1 MARLDINAIR
11 RRQIIEAAVAVMAEK
26 GWAETSIDEATRRAE
41 VSRGLVSYHFKD
53 KADLLSG
60 VLARCQ
66 EIFNESV
73 AEGVADSED
82 PVVQMRRVLEISVDL
97 AVVNPVPYEVFVQ
110 FTASAKR
117 DPRLGEE
124 IRALWDG
131 FRKYTARAIEAGQRK
146 GVFRADID
154 PMVAATRQIGAV
166 TGIALQWL
174 LEPGAFDFPATKRET
189 VDMLMRALV
198 AEGVDPQA
206 GAERAEVSASLD
218 G

>member
-11 RRQIIEAAVAVMAEK
+11 RKQIIDAAVEVMAEK
-26 GWAETSIDEATRRAE
+26 GWAETSIDEATKRAQ

-66 EIFNESV
+66 EIFTESV
-73 AEGVADSED
+73 RQAQVEGGD
-82 PVVQMRRVLEISVDL
+82 PVATMRAVTRIGIEL
-97 AVVNPVPYEVFVQ
+97 AKVNPVPYEVFVQ

-117 DPRLGEE
+117 DPQLGDE
-124 IRALWDG
+124 IRALWEG
-131 FRKYTARAIEAGQRK
+131 FRRTTAAAIRAGQRA
-146 GVFRADID
+146 GVFRGDLDAD
-154 PMVAATRQIGAV
+154 AAAARHIGAV

-174 LEPGAFDFPATKRET
+174 LEPGAFDFEET
-189 VDMLMRALV
+189 ERQTIDMLMAYLV
-198 AEGVDPQA
+198 ADGVAA
-206 GAERAEVSASLD
+206 GTGEPVAEMAGLD

>member
-11 RRQIIEAAVAVMAEK
+11 RRQIIDAAVEVMAEK
-26 GWAETSIDEATRRAE
+26 GWAETSIDEATRRAN
-41 VSRGLVSYHFKD
+41 VSRGLVSYHFRD

-66 EIFNESV
+66 EIFNDSV
-73 AEGVADSED
+73 AKAVGSSED
-82 PVVQMRRVLEISVDL
+82 PAEQMRRILEISIDL
-97 AVVNPVPYEVFVQ
+97 VIENPVPYEVFVQ

-124 IRALWDG
+124 IRALWSG
-131 FRKYTARAIEAGQRK
+131 FRQYTARAIARGQHT

-166 TGIALQWL
+166 TGVALQWL
-174 LEPGAFDFPATKRET
+174 LEPGAFDFDATKRAT
-189 VDMLMRALV
+189 VEMLMNDLLAQPGEASSGSRAL
-198 AEGVDPQA
+198 A
-206 GAERAEVSASLD
+206 GLD

>member
-11 RRQIIEAAVAVMAEK
+11 RRQIIDAAVAVMAEK

-73 AEGVADSED
+73 AQAQKEGQN
-82 PVVQMRRVLEISVDL
+82 PVETMRAVTRIGIEL
-97 AVVNPVPYEVFVQ
+97 AKVNPVPYEVFVQ

-117 DPRLGEE
+117 DPRLGDEV
-124 IRALWDG
+124 RALWEG
-131 FRKYTARAIEAGQRK
+131 FRRATAAAIRAGQRA
-146 GVFRADID
+146 GLFRADLD
-154 PMVAATRQIGAV
+154 ADAAAARHIGAV
-166 TGIALQWL
+166 TGVALQWL
-174 LEPGAFDFPATKRET
+174 LEPGAFDFEET
-189 VDMLMRALV
+189 ERQTIDMLMGYLV
-198 AEGVDPQA
+198 AEGVDPVT
-206 GAERAEVSASLD
+206 GAATPVAASLD

>member
-11 RRQIIEAAVAVMAEK
+11 RRQIIDAAVAVMAEK

-73 AEGVADSED
+73 AQAQEEGQN
-82 PVVQMRRVLEISVDL
+82 PVETMRAVTRIGIEL
-97 AVVNPVPYEVFVQ
+97 AKVNPVPYEVFVQ

-117 DPRLGEE
+117 DPRLGDEV
-124 IRALWDG
+124 RAH
-131 FRKYTARAIEAGQRK
+131 
-146 GVFRADID
+146 
-154 PMVAATRQIGAV
+154 IGAV
-166 TGIALQWL
+166 TGVALQWL
-174 LEPGAFDFPATKRET
+174 LEPGAFDFEETERQT
-189 VDMLMRALV
+189 VDMLMGYLV
-198 AEGVDPQA
+198 AEGVDPVT
-206 GAERAEVSASLD
+206 GAATPVVASLD

>member
-26 GWAETSIDEATRRAE
+26 GWAETSIDEATKRAE

-73 AEGVADSED
+73 AEAIESSQD
-82 PVVQMRRVLEISVDL
+82 PVEQMRRVLEISIEL

-117 DPRLGEE
+117 DPRLGDE

-131 FRKYTARAIEAGQRK
+131 FRKTTARAIAHGQRQ
-146 GVFRADID
+146 GVFRGDID

-174 LEPGAFDFPATKRET
+174 LEPGAFDFNATKRET

-198 AEGVDPQA
+198 ADGVDIGGRR
-206 GAERAEVSASLD
+206 GAAEAAVGLD